1 MSGVHQTIV
10 GKDEAEQRAKMNI
23 LEQVGEIV
31 SDILEAKQ
39 EVLW

>member
-1 MSGVHQTIV
+1 MIV
-10 GKDEAEQRAKMNI
+10 IARRGKDEAEQRAKMNI

-31 SDILEAKQ
+31 SDIIEAKQ